1 MTSPLRT
8 VLVGAGLIGRKRA
21 LQLPATFSLVGIFD
35 LNHDAALA
43 LANDLET
50 PPAIASSLDELFQLS
65 PEVVIIATTHQTL
78 PVIALKALSA
88 NCHVLI
94 EKPGANE
101 LQPLRDLQLIAKEK
115 QRVIHIGYNHRFH
128 PAFRKAAE
136 LMRDHQ
142 FGNLLWIRARY
153 GHGGRLGYEKEWRA
167 NRAISGGG
175 ELLDQGSH
183 LIDLT
188 RMLVGDVRLA
198 YSKLQTSFWKMDVE
212 DNAFLALE
220 PNSGG
225 LAWLHASWTEWKN
238 TFSFEI
244 TLETAK
250 IDIQGLGGS
259 YGLERL
265 TLFSMQPE
273 MGPPPSDTWEW
284 DATDDSWRDELN
296 DFYQAICGHSSIGA
310 TIDDAIAVHQIV
322 EEAYQK

>member
-1 MTSPLRT
+1 MNSPLRT
-8 VLVGAGLIGRKRA
+8 VLVGTGLIGRKRA

-35 LNHDAALA
+35 LNHDAARS
-43 LANDLET
+43 LANDLVPRPT
-50 PPAIASSLDELFQLS
+50 VASSLDELFQLS

-78 PVIALKALSA
+78 PIIALKALSA
-88 NCHVLI
+88 NCHILM

-101 LQPLRDLQLIAKEK
+101 LQPLRDLQLLAKEK
-115 QRVIHIGYNHRFH
+115 QRVIHVGYNHRFH
-128 PAFRKAAE
+128 PAFRKAVE

-153 GHGGRLGYEKEWRA
+153 GHGGRLGYENEWRA

-188 RMLVGDVRLA
+188 RMLVGDVQLA

-265 TLFSMQPE
+265 TLFLMQPE

-284 DATDDSWRDELN
+284 NATDDSWSDELN
-296 DFYQAICGHSSIGA
+296 DFYEAICGNSSIGA

-322 EEAYQK
+322 EEAYQE

>member
-1 MTSPLRT
+1 MTTPLKT
-8 VLVGAGLIGRKRA
+8 VLVGTGLIGRKRA
-21 LQLPATFSLVGIFD
+21 LQLPPTFSLIGIFD
-35 LNHDAALA
+35 LNHDAACS
-43 LANDLET
+43 LANELQPSPT
-50 PPAIASSLDELFQLS
+50 VVSSLDELFKLS

-78 PVIALKALSA
+78 STIALEALAA

-101 LQPLRDLQLIAKEK
+101 LQPLRDLQSLAEEK
-115 QRVIHIGYNHRFH
+115 KRVIHVGYNHRFH
-128 PAFRKAAE
+128 PSLRMAAE
-136 LMRDHQ
+136 IIASQR

-153 GHGGRLGYEKEWRA
+153 GHGGRVGYESEWRA
-167 NRAISGGG
+167 NRTISGGG

-220 PNSGG
+220 PHSGG

-244 TLETAK
+244 TLKTAK

-273 MGPPPSDTWEW
+273 MGPPPSETWEW
-284 DATDDSWRDELN
+284 NATDDSWRDELN
-296 DFYQAICGHSSIGA
+296 DFYQAICGNPSIGA
-310 TIDDAIAVHQIV
+310 TIADAIAVHEIV